1 MTRKGW
7 KLLCSKRRRQKIV
20 AKTVTE
26 KTRWT
31 WLKRPT
37 RTALLEDL
45 KIEFYKSTRIEV
57 QRFSE
62 EENWNTNKMDIKMKF
77 LCCSIIA
84 ALEKPVLFHFFL
96 LCKENIHTE
105 WSLNAELHNINNFSS
120 TSENGYV
127 TTDSRWS
134 RRSVS
139 QIHQHTHSPAWAMG
153 AEVSLPEMWY
163 SRSSQ

>member
-1 MTRKGW
+1 M
-7 KLLCSKRRRQKIV
+7 KRV
-20 AKTVTE
+20 AKTATKNAVNLAE
-26 KTRWT
+26 APYSYGFIGRFKN
-31 WLKRPT
+31 
-37 RTALLEDL
+37 
-45 KIEFYKSTRIEV
+45 EFYKSTRIEV

-62 EENWNTNKMDIKMKF
+62 EEKWNTNKMDIKMKF

-127 TTDSRWS
+127 TTDSR
-134 RRSVS
+134 
-139 QIHQHTHSPAWAMG
+139 
-153 AEVSLPEMWY
+153 
-163 SRSSQ
+163 